1 MASFLEILGW
11 EIAQMLRIY
20 LFIMEIILLPVKNIA
35 QGLGDTT
42 DEDVGSAPTTNNNDD
57 SNDLA
62 VPSTKDG
69 TIDEDT
75 VLLPP
80 QSAASIEFFATP
92 ELCERSLLLLPLL
105 DKLHARQASL
115 ALRDTI
121 HASPSLQRGLFL
133 QPGQI
138 LHDPTDL
145 LIFNP
150 ILILHPF
157 VFAAR
162 VGMLRG
168 MHKLFLTPFLL
179 NYIETYKTATLG
191 TIGDMFITQPPQ
203 TILQVE
209 YTWTKPCFGED
220 QTVVEKRLFMDR
232 EGIKVKDLMRFIV
245 EMKWGRPDAQ
255 LYQEWDHA
263 EGEVAVVVRGAWEI
277 SRERI

>member
-35 QGLGDTT
+35 QGLGDIT